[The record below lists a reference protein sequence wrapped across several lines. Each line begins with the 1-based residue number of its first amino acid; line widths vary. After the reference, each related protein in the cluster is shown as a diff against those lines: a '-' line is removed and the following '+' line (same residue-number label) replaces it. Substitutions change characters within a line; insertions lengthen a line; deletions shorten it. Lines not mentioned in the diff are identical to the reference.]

1 MHFAA
6 SHSSYQK
13 GPTMRKQII
22 SVVGIVLLTALIFG
36 GCVERRV
43 DRVAEGEKLMQLSR
57 EWAMAA
63 QTDSVEKTL
72 SYWADD
78 AVVMAPGQPA
88 LKGKQAIREMIQGT
102 SKMPGF
108 RVTWEP
114 LSVHVAK
121 GGDLAYMIEK
131 MSSP

>member
-1 MHFAA
+1 
-6 SHSSYQK
+6 
-13 GPTMRKQII
+13 MRKQII